1 MSYLAEPPVL
11 AVVVSDTTKHLSTR
25 LNTDCARLTTSS
37 GFDGTGGA
45 GGELAEGEIHDVLRN
60 DRRRMVLELLGDAGE
75 PVTTREL
82 SEAIAAREADA
93 DPPPRDVRQSVY
105 ISLQQTHLPKLA
117 GLGVVDYDENTKEV
131 TPATNASTL
140 GVYMEVVPKYG
151 LAYSEFYG
159 ALGVLGVLLVVAA
172 RIGVPVVG
180 ALSAGTW
187 AVVVFC
193 VVVASAAYQTYEQRS
208 SLVHRLRG

>member
-1 MSYLAEPPVL
+1 MTA
-11 AVVVSDTTKHLSTR
+11 
-25 LNTDCARLTTSS
+25 SS
-37 GFDGTGGA
+37 GFERTGED

-82 SEAIAAREADA
+82 SEAIAARESES

-117 GLGVVDYDENTKEV
+117 KLGIVDYDENTKEV
-131 TPATNASTL
+131 TPATNASTV

-151 LAYSEFYG
+151 LSSTEFYG
-159 ALGVLGVLLVVAA
+159 ALGILGVLLVVAA
-172 RIGVPVVG
+172 EIGVPVLS

-187 AVVVFC
+187 AAIVFC
-193 VVVASAAYQTYEQRS
+193 VVVASAAYQTVDQRS
-208 SLVHRLRG
+208 SLVHRLRN